1 MQKLRLKLCGTN
13 FTREIICPYSN
24 KNAIREWLREFY
36 PESCKFFRIEEI

>member
-1 MQKLRLKLCGTN
+1 MQKLRLKL
-13 FTREIICPYSN
+13 YSN